1 MTIDELHDL
10 QDKLCP
16 NRNERG
22 TESAPRL
29 GSEGLMRL
37 ADNTA
42 SRTVWRP
49 GLPAWPAMPACPEC

>member
-29 GSEGLMRL
+29 GIGRID
-37 ADNTA
+37 AVGGQY
-42 SRTVWRP
+42 R
-49 GLPAWPAMPACPEC
+49 